1 MEELAGFISSVSN
14 GTPTPG
20 GGSVS
25 ALAGSLASA
34 LVEMVANLTVNRKGF
49 EEHQQTMIAIRDAAE
64 SLRKELLAGVTEDSR
79 VYLEVMEAYRLPK
92 ASDEEKKRRSLDIQ
106 KRLKKAAD
114 VPFLTAKA
122 SVRVLEIALQVVE
135 NGNPNAIT
143 DGGVGALLAHAAM
156 EGAIL
161 NVRVNISRVSDLTY
175 NQEMERDLGLLKQ
188 KGDALK
194 EQILA
199 VVREKMG
206 IS

>member
-1 MEELAGFISSVSN
+1 MKELAGFISSVSD

-34 LVEMVANLTVNRKGF
+34 LVEMVANLTVDRKGF
-49 EEHQQTMIAIRDAAE
+49 EEHRHAMNEIRDAAE

-79 VYLEVMEAYRLPK
+79 VYQEVMEAYRLPK
-92 ASDEEKKRRSLDIQ
+92 GSDEEKKRRSLEIQ

-114 VPFLTAKA
+114 VPLLTAKA
-122 SVRVLEIALQVVE
+122 GVRVLEICLQVVK

-161 NVRVNISRVSDLTY
+161 NVLVNISRISDATY
-175 NQEMERDLGLLKQ
+175 NREMERDLGILKQ
-188 KGDALK
+188 RGDALK

-199 VVREKMG
+199 TVREKMG